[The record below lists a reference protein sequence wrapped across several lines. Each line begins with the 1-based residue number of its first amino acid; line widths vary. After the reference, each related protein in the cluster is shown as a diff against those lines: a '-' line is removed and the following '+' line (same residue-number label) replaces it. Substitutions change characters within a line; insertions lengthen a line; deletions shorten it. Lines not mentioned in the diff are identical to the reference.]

1 MQEYAQAPS
10 VVVFDNHVRVYF
22 SSRKRPDAK
31 GLYITRLG
39 YIDLARDNLF
49 RIVGVS
55 AEPILPLGERGAFD
69 EFGTYPASIIK
80 IGEGF
85 RVYYTGFSRCESV
98 PFNNAIGLAISDDNG
113 VTFRKV
119 GLGPVLSFSPDEPFV
134 LGSPKIRR
142 FNDVWYLWYCA
153 GQKWIFNEGKP
164 QPVYKI
170 RMATSDDGL
179 QWVKYGQNIINDVLE
194 SDECQASA
202 DVFLLQ
208 GRYHMFFSY
217 RYNLGYRSSG
227 RGYRIGYAW
236 SDDLFHWTRDDA
248 QAGIEASPEGWD
260 SESISYAHVF
270 SLDGKVLMF
279 YQGNEMGRY
288 GFGLAR
294 LETYYS
300 KPVVV

>member
-22 SSRKRPDAK
+22 SSRKRPDEK
-31 GLYITRLG
+31 GRYITRLG

-55 AEPILPLGERGAFD
+55 AEPILPLGERGGFD

-142 FNDVWYLWYCA
+142 FHDVWYLWYCA

-179 QWVKYGQNIINDVLE
+179 QWVKYGQNIVKDVLE

-202 DVFLLQ
+202 DVFLFQ

-217 RYNLGYRSSG
+217 RYNLEYRSSG

-270 SLDGKVLMF
+270 SLDGRVLMF

-288 GFGLAR
+288 GFGLAQ
-294 LETYYS
+294 LDTYYS
-300 KPVVV
+300 KPVIV